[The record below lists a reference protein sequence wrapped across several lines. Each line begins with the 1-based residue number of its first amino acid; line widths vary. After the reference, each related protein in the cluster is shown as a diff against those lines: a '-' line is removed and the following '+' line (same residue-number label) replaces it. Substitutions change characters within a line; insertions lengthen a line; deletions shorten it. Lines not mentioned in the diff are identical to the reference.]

1 MSWQFKSMYFA
12 LGEVNQMWMSLSKLA
27 GLPDDTLVY
36 CGHEYTLVRS
46 MYFFQNH
53 ISGEFSCMASQMYKV
68 AFQTNVF
75 VSLRPKEQVIRLTNG
90 MKGIKKGSYVI
101 HLELM

>member
-1 MSWQFKSMYFA
+1 MCLGHVSFYFKQSKAVFTGDT
-12 LGEVNQMWMSLSKLA
+12 LFSIGCGRLFEGSPEQMWMSLSKLA

-53 ISGEFSCMASQMYKV
+53 YFRR
-68 AFQTNVF
+68 VF
-75 VSLRPKEQVIRLTNG
+75 LHGITNG

-101 HLELM
+101 HPKLM

>member
-1 MSWQFKSMYFA
+1 MYFA

-53 ISGEFSCMASQMYKV
+53 YFRR
-68 AFQTNVF
+68 VF
-75 VSLRPKEQVIRLTNG
+75 LHGITNG

-101 HLELM
+101 HPKLM

>member
-1 MSWQFKSMYFA
+1 M
-12 LGEVNQMWMSLSKLA
+12 
-27 GLPDDTLVY
+27 TLLFTVAMN
-36 CGHEYTLVRS
+36 TLWYVLCISSRII
-46 MYFFQNH
+46 

-90 MKGIKKGSYVI
+90 MKGIKKGFYVI
-101 HLELM
+101 HLKLM

>member
-1 MSWQFKSMYFA
+1 
-12 LGEVNQMWMSLSKLA
+12 MWMSLSKLA

-75 VSLRPKEQVIRLTNG
+75 EGTGDKAYKWDERYQKRILCHPPKVNVITQP
-90 MKGIKKGSYVI
+90 
-101 HLELM
+101 